1 MLLHGNNL
9 KINDPYNRIHDN
21 LIYPVKS
28 DAISTP
34 RDHLPP
40 DPTLPKPR
48 VVLYHSTPPPPAPH
62 SKEEQN
68 GIRIDVTQVNLIR
81 CRKQQTYLYVP
92 HSRRAG

>member
-48 VVLYHSTPPPPAPH
+48 VVLYHSTPPPTPCTP
-62 SKEEQN
+62 
-68 GIRIDVTQVNLIR
+68 
-81 CRKQQTYLYVP
+81 QQ
-92 HSRRAG
+92 RRAERNKDRCYTGKLNQM

>member
-48 VVLYHSTPPPPAPH
+48 VVLYHSTPPTPCTP
-62 SKEEQN
+62 
-68 GIRIDVTQVNLIR
+68 
-81 CRKQQTYLYVP
+81 QQ
-92 HSRRAG
+92 RRAERNKDRCYTGKLNQM